1 MVGVVAAVRDVA
13 ARRRVLVIAVPLVL
27 WLGYVVVIGGDF
39 FPARRHLVPAI
50 ALAAML
56 AVEGFAW
63 LASRGRV
70 PLLVGSIA
78 MAGLLADLA
87 VKQSRDRE
95 NAKARHERW
104 EWDGAEVG
112 LLLNQAFAPQQPLV
126 AVDPAGCIPY
136 FSELPSLD
144 MMGLND
150 RYLARHRPAG
160 FGTGAL
166 GHELGDGRYVL
177 SRRPDLVVF
186 CDATGKDVGCFP
198 SGIEMSADPS
208 FHAQYRMV
216 TFQTPGAQG
225 VRAKVWARLDGRIGI
240 AHGAAE
246 LRIPGWLFTG
256 DQTVAR
262 LGGGGIAAE
271 VPAGH
276 TASLSLPI
284 EAGAWR
290 VHVEAEP
297 AKVSIRIRDGSGASH
312 EGNDTLELSVRGDKV
327 DIELGAHDAEVRI
340 RQVVWT
346 RPPG

>member
-1 MVGVVAAVRDVA
+1 
-13 ARRRVLVIAVPLVL
+13 
-27 WLGYVVVIGGDF
+27 
-39 FPARRHLVPAI
+39 
-50 ALAAML
+50 ML

-95 NAKARHERW
+95 NGKARHERW
-104 EWDGAEVG
+104 EWDGAELG
-112 LLLNQAFAPQQPLV
+112 LLLKQAFAPQQPLV

-150 RYLARHRPAG
+150 RYLARHRPVG

-166 GHELGDGRYVL
+166 GHELGDGHYVL

-208 FHAQYRMV
+208 FHAQYRMI
-216 TFQTPGAQG
+216 TFETPGAQG
-225 VRAKVWARLDGRIGI
+225 VRARVWARRDGRIGI
-240 AHGAAE
+240 VHGPAE

-256 DQTVAR
+256 DQTIAR

-276 TASLSLPI
+276 TAALSLPI
-284 EAGAWR
+284 EAGTWR
-290 VHVEAEP
+290 VRVEAAP
-297 AKVSIRIRDGSGASH
+297 GVPSLRIRELSGTVH
-312 EGNDTLELSVRGDKV
+312 EGTGTLEISLPAGDV
-327 DIELGAHDAEVRI
+327 NIELGAREIPSRI
-340 RQVVWT
+340 NAVVLT
-346 RPPG
+346 RIASGEPSTGSGDR